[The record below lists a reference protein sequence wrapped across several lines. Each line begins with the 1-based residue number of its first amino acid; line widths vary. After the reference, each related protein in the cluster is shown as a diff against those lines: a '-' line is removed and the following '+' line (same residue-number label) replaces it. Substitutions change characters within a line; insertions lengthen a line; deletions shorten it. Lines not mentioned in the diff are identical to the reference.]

1 MANVAM
7 DHFSP
12 TTENPLDV
20 VEQVVTLR
28 ELACERPAQDELV
41 AEIEGSWC
49 SYRLWFSWQP
59 DLQGMML
66 ISAFDL
72 KIPKAARTQ
81 VQELLCLIN
90 ERIWLGHF
98 DMSSEDGGI
107 SFRHG
112 VLMKGMGAVSES
124 QMSELV
130 DIAFEECERF
140 YPAFQSVIWGGQK
153 PEDAM
158 KFAMFETFGE
168 A

>member
-1 MANVAM
+1 MANVAI
-7 DHFSP
+7 DYFSP
-12 TTENPLDV
+12 VTENPLDV
-20 VEQVVTLR
+20 VEQVVNFR
-28 ELACERPAQDELV
+28 ELVCERPAQDELV

-49 SYRLWFSWQP
+49 NYRLWFSWQP
-59 DLQGMML
+59 DLQGLML

-72 KIPKAARTQ
+72 KILKTSRAQ
-81 VQELLCLIN
+81 VCELLCLIN

-98 DMSSEDGGI
+98 DMNSEDGSI

-112 VLMKGMGAVSES
+112 VLMKGMGNVSEA
-124 QMSELV
+124 QMSELMDV
-130 DIAFEECERF
+130 AFEECERF

-153 PEDAM
+153 PADAL